1 MMMMF
6 ITATVVT
13 ANCYSTAVRR
23 RSAIAACMTP
33 PQESRRQNPYLL
45 AAASV
50 AGVGLDDESRC
61 ALRAPQAAECPVAER
76 SAREG
81 TGATG
86 QLSLS
91 EARDLMRQM
100 REHDAAQDWGGIV
113 QLGKRLLR
121 TFFGACSPPQT
132 CTVATV
138 STVSV

>member
-1 MMMMF
+1 
-6 ITATVVT
+6 
-13 ANCYSTAVRR
+13 
-23 RSAIAACMTP
+23 MTP
-33 PQESRRQNPYLL
+33 PQESRRHNPYLL

-100 REHDAAQDWGGIV
+100 RAHDAAQDWGGIV

-121 TFFGACSPPQT
+121 TFRGACSPPQT

-138 STVSV
+138 STVSVSRRRLDVRVLPSISQDADTALHIACIHIH